1 MITRD
6 TNSPYEPVVLVVDD
20 DETVRMIAT
29 EFLSQSGFQV
39 HAVAHGAAALAGI
52 DRINPDLILLDVEM
66 ADMDGF
72 EVCKR
77 LRRQPKHEMTPIM
90 MLTGLNN
97 NESIDNAYEVGA
109 TDFVT
114 KPINWSLLCH
124 RLRYMHRASKVSE
137 QLAKSKSSLS
147 AAQRIAK
154 IGNWEIDY
162 SQEKM
167 VWSEELYR
175 ILGLQPGT
183 IEPSFETLI
192 SFVHANDIERVQQWL
207 SIKDTAE
214 ERGSIDHLVTL
225 ADGTA
230 RYVRQEIEREFD
242 SDGKLIHVQAIV
254 QDFTERRRAER
265 KIHQLAYFDTLTGLA
280 NRRLFQDKLDNAI
293 TTASSQSTSIALLFF
308 DLDNFKKVNDTFGHA
323 IGDQLLQEV
332 SSRLTATLGVQLQK
346 DSVLPRNYTLARMSG
361 DEFTLLIEDSSRDE
375 ALSIAGDIINT
386 LSDSFTFEGHALS
399 TSLSVGAAVFPED
412 ADNAVALIKNAD
424 MAMYDAKRAGKN
436 QAKMHDPEEVSADL
450 KQSQLATIIQ
460 DGLTHHTFENYYHP
474 IIEARSAT
482 VISLETVLMLDEH
495 VFDAISTDEFLP
507 DLDKDDLI
515 ARLGDFVLRSACADL
530 KNYLES
536 APALERV
543 SVKIFAGQ
551 FIHADFVDS
560 VSSAITAF
568 ELQAQQVELVIS
580 ESVLVNNIGLTLTTL
595 QALKKLGV
603 QISIDGFGAGSCN
616 LGQLRSMPMDSV
628 NIDRSFISNAANNA
642 EDAAAVRAV
651 IAMGHAMG
659 MRVTADG
666 VDFHEQLSL
675 LQAHGCDEM
684 LGPIFS
690 QPLSSVHLLQS
701 LDSLQ
706 GHINAMLD
714 NNADQQ
720 QLKSA

>member
-1 MITRD
+1 MITPE
-6 TNSPYEPVVLVVDD
+6 TNKLDQPVVLVVDD
-20 DETVRMIAT
+20 DETVRMIAV

-72 EVCKR
+72 EVCQR
-77 LRRQPKHEMTPIM
+77 LRRQPKHELTPIM
-90 MLTGLNN
+90 MLTGLDN

-124 RLRYMHRASKVSE
+124 RLRYMYRASKISE

-154 IGNWEIDY
+154 IGNWELDH
-162 SQEKM
+162 SQDKM

-175 ILGLQPGT
+175 ILGVQPGMV
-183 IEPSFETLI
+183 EPTFDNLI
-192 SFVHANDIERVQQWL
+192 SFVHEKDSARVRHWL
-207 SIKDTAE
+207 YLTDTAE

-242 SDGKLIHVQAIV
+242 SDGKLVHVQAIV

-280 NRRLFQDKLDNAI
+280 NRRLFQDKLDSAI
-293 TTASSQSTSIALLFF
+293 TTATNQSNSIALLFF

-332 SSRLTATLGVQLQK
+332 SSRLTSSLGGQLQK
-346 DSVLPRNYTLARMSG
+346 SAVIPRDYTLARMSG
-361 DEFTLLIEDSSRDE
+361 DEFTLLIEDSSREE
-375 ALSIAGDIINT
+375 ALSIASDIINT
-386 LSDSFTFEGHALS
+386 LSDSFSFEGHALS

-436 QAKMHDPEEVSADL
+436 QAKMHDPKEVSTDL
-450 KQSQLATIIQ
+450 KQQQLASIVD
-460 DGLTHHTFENYYHP
+460 DGLKHNTFENYYYP
-474 IIEARSAT
+474 IVEASSGQ
-482 VISLETVLMLDEH
+482 VISLETVLMLDELD
-495 VFDAISTDEFLP
+495 FDAISTDEFLP
-507 DLDKDDLI
+507 DLDKDHLI
-515 ARLGDFVLRSACADL
+515 SKLGEFVLRSACSDL
-530 KNYLES
+530 KSYLES
-536 APALERV
+536 ASSLKRV
-543 SVKIFAGQ
+543 SIKIFAGQ
-551 FIHADFVDS
+551 FIHANFIDS
-560 VSSAITAF
+560 VSRAITAY
-568 ELQAQQVELVIS
+568 ELQAQQLELIIS
-580 ESVLVNNIGLTLTTL
+580 EAVLVNNMGLSLNTL
-595 QALKKLGV
+595 QGLKKLGV
-603 QISIDGFGAGSCN
+603 QISIDGFGAGNCN
-616 LGQLRSMPMDSV
+616 LGQLKSLPIDSV
-628 NIDRSFISNAANNA
+628 KVDQTFINNVATSA
-642 EDAAAVRAV
+642 EDAVAVRAV

-659 MRVTADG
+659 IRMTANG
-666 VDFHEQLSL
+666 VEFHDQLSF
-675 LQAHGCDEM
+675 LQEHGCDEV

-690 QPLSSVHLLQS
+690 QPLGSVNLMNSLETLQ
-701 LDSLQ
+701 D
-706 GHINAMLD
+706 HIDDVLGINS
-714 NNADQQ
+714 DQQ